1 MHEMTIPG
9 EDYMSAHSTAAAGP
23 SSSQYGSS
31 SADSASGAADASG
44 SSVPPPS
51 SPSLSTFRR
60 HQPAST
66 GEAAD
71 PFPGLTG
78 LRRRHSQHR
87 SAAADTIL
95 VDVRS
100 PWSDLASGRP
110 EGWPMSRTKTIAE
123 LKDDCARGD
132 FGEKFEREGLRLVW
146 HGRIVRDNETLGD
159 VVGEVSE
166 ARVSQRHKD

>member
-1 MHEMTIPG
+1 MTIPG

-23 SSSQYGSS
+23 SSAQYGSS
-31 SADSASGAADASG
+31 SADVPSGADPSG

-78 LRRRHSQHR
+78 LRRRHSQHQNQHR
-87 SAAADTIL
+87 PTAAADTIL

-110 EGWPMSRTKTIAE
+110 EGWLMSRSKTVAQ
-123 LKDDCARGD
+123 LKDDCAKGD

-146 HGRIVRDNETLGD
+146 HGRIVRDNETLGEIVGD
-159 VVGEVSE
+159 VSRDISV
-166 ARVSQRHKD
+166 